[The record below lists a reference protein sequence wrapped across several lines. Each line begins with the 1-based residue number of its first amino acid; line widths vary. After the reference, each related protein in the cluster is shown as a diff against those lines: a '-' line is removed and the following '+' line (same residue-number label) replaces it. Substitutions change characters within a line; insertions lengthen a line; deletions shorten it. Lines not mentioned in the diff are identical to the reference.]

1 MVILDKKNINMISK
15 STQKQIIEIWEDYQ
29 KTNKKVLD
37 TKGNIIKDI
46 DENRIDSIKDIK
58 DIIDIFM
65 IGDYFIN
72 EFKTSLDSYNKRNN
86 YWGFTATKGQM
97 FFNQLTKTNES
108 NLEPLTVFLK
118 EVISEPL
125 NLEEALHKIEKL
137 EKFANAIFKSAPDKR
152 KAPNPGSVG
161 YFLSYFWQIYNP
173 GKWPVFYTSLVN
185 GFKEL
190 GIWEDHKTQKENYEY
205 FYNLNQEVKNILEE
219 HSGRYISN
227 WEAEHSFWNFTGK
240 PKVEYKK
247 AKPEIEI
254 IEGSENKEEITFK
267 ANFDLNDYLIP
278 RVAKLIELGN
288 SNDKSAAAKGSDFEK
303 MVAETFKLL
312 GFETEIF
319 GQGSGR
325 NPDAIIKFREEHT
338 AFIVDAKAYNEG
350 YVMGRDDRAIR
361 EYIANYCPKLRK
373 DGFTKIGFI
382 IVSNSFK
389 TNLQD
394 FVNEITWNT
403 DIKRFIPL
411 TTEALLYCLGYKTK
425 DDKVNLSVII
435 EHLTGLNGVITA
447 QNIIQ
452 RFDDI

>member
-1 MVILDKKNINMISK
+1 MISK
-15 STQKQIIEIWEDYQ
+15 NTQTQIIEIWEDYQ

-37 TKGNIIKDI
+37 RKGNIIKDI
-46 DENRIDSIKDIK
+46 DENRIESIKEIKDILN
-58 DIIDIFM
+58 IFM
-65 IGDYFIN
+65 TGDYFVN

-97 FFNQLTKTNES
+97 FFNQLTKTSES
-108 NLEPLTVFLK
+108 NLDPLTTLLK
-118 EVISEPL
+118 EVITEPSNL
-125 NLEEALHKIEKL
+125 NDALNKVEKL
-137 EKFANAIFKSAPDKR
+137 EKFANSIFKNAPDKR

-161 YFLSYFWQIYNP
+161 YFLSYFWQVYNP
-173 GKWPVFYTSLVN
+173 EKWPIFYTSLVN

-190 GIWEDHKTQKENYEY
+190 EIWQDHKTQRENYEY
-205 FYNLNQEVKNILEE
+205 FYNLNEEVKKILEE

-247 AKPEIEI
+247 AKPEIVIEI
-254 IEGSENKEEITFK
+254 ESENNEEISFK
-267 ANFDLNDYLIP
+267 PNFDLNDYLIP
-278 RVAKLIELGN
+278 RVAKLVELGN
-288 SNDKSAAAKGSDFEK
+288 NNEKSASAKGSEFEK

-312 GFETEIF
+312 GFETESF
-319 GQGSGR
+319 GQGTGR

-338 AFIVDAKAYNEG
+338 AFIVDAKAYNDG
-350 YVMGRDDRAIR
+350 YSMGRDDRAIR
-361 EYIANYCPKLRK
+361 EYIATYCPKLRK

-382 IVSNSFK
+382 VVSNSFK
-389 TNLQD
+389 TNLLEFAND
-394 FVNEITWNT
+394 ITWNT
-403 DIKRFIPL
+403 DIKRFISL

-425 DDKVNLSVII
+425 DDKVNLSIII
-435 EHLTGLNGVITA
+435 EHLTGLNGVITS

>member
-1 MVILDKKNINMISK
+1 MISK
-15 STQKQIIEIWEDYQ
+15 NTQTQIIEIWEDYQ

-46 DENRIDSIKDIK
+46 DENRIDSIKNIK
-58 DIIDIFM
+58 DILDIFM
-65 IGDYFIN
+65 TGDYFIN

-97 FFNQLTKTNES
+97 FFNQLTKTSEP
-108 NLEPLTVFLK
+108 NLEPLTILLK
-118 EVISEPL
+118 EVITEPV
-125 NLEEALHKIEKL
+125 NLEDALNKIEKL
-137 EKFANAIFKSAPDKR
+137 EKFANSIFKTAPDKR

-161 YFLSYFWQIYNP
+161 YFLSYFWQIHNP
-173 GKWPVFYTSLVN
+173 EKWPIFYTSLVN

-190 GIWEDHKTQKENYEY
+190 EIWQDHETQKDNYKY
-205 FYNLNQEVKNILEE
+205 FYNLNEEVKKILEE
-219 HSGRYISN
+219 HAERHITN
-227 WEAEHSFWNFTGK
+227 WEAEHAFWNFTGK

-247 AKPEIEI
+247 AKPEIV
-254 IEGSENKEEITFK
+254 IELESENNEEISFK
-267 ANFDLNDYLIP
+267 PNFDLNDYLIP
-278 RVAKLIELGN
+278 RVAKLVELGN
-288 SNDKSAAAKGSDFEK
+288 SIDKPSSAKGSEFEK
-303 MVAETFKLL
+303 MVSETFKLL

-319 GQGSGR
+319 GQGTGR

-350 YVMGRDDRAIR
+350 YSMGRDDRAIR
-361 EYIANYCPKLRK
+361 EYIATYCPKLRK

-389 TNLQD
+389 TNLLEFAND
-394 FVNEITWNT
+394 ITWNT

-425 DDKVNLSVII
+425 DEKVNLSVII
-435 EHLTGLNGVITA
+435 EYLTGLNGVITS

>member
-1 MVILDKKNINMISK
+1 MISK
-15 STQKQIIEIWEDYQ
+15 NIQTQIIEIWEDYQ

-46 DENRIDSIKDIK
+46 DENRIDSIRNIK
-58 DIIDIFM
+58 DILDIFM
-65 IGDYFIN
+65 TGDYFIN

-97 FFNQLTKTNES
+97 FFNQLTKTSEPD
-108 NLEPLTVFLK
+108 LEPLTILLK
-118 EVISEPL
+118 EVITEPTNLDDAL
-125 NLEEALHKIEKL
+125 NKIEKL
-137 EKFANAIFKSAPDKR
+137 EKFANSIFKSAPDKR

-173 GKWPVFYTSLVN
+173 EKWPVFYTSLVN

-190 GIWEDHKTQKENYEY
+190 EIWQDHKTQKENYEY
-205 FYNLNQEVKNILEE
+205 FYNLNEEVKNILGE
-219 HSGRYISN
+219 HSGRNISN
-227 WEAEHSFWNFTGK
+227 WEAEHAFWNFTGR
-240 PKVEYKK
+240 PKVDYKK
-247 AKPEIEI
+247 AKPEII
-254 IEGSENKEEITFK
+254 IEIKSENNEEISFK
-267 ANFDLNDYLIP
+267 PNFDLSDYLIP
-278 RVAKLIELGN
+278 RVAKLVELGN
-288 SNDKSAAAKGSDFEK
+288 NSEKSASAKGSEFEK

-312 GFETEIF
+312 GFETENF
-319 GQGSGR
+319 GQGTGR

-350 YVMGRDDRAIR
+350 YSMGRDDRAIR

-389 TNLQD
+389 TNLQE
-394 FVNEITWNT
+394 FANEITWNT